1 MSVTRNLTPSPLGA
15 PRREDG
21 VTPAGRVVDLAFPVR
36 RDVDAARPAARDATG
51 RRGLVFF
58 RHPRPRPRSRRHA
71 GRGQVRRRDE
81 HTQVPPPAAAC
92 MCAAWVPARPHSS
105 PRCGVG
111 APLPS
116 RGALARGAGLTA
128 CGVPRRASHRA
139 LQEHPDREGGRGLGA
154 LAAAEQDA
162 DDG

>member
-81 HTQVPPPAAAC
+81 HTQVPPPPAAC

-116 RGALARGAGLTA
+116 RGALCPRSRPDCVRRAPARIAPRAAGASRPRGRSWPRSARG
-128 CGVPRRASHRA
+128 C
-139 LQEHPDREGGRGLGA
+139 
-154 LAAAEQDA
+154 
-162 DDG
+162 